1 MPQNSESN
9 NMLYIEHLDEEESS
23 NVTSNIEKT
32 ENEAFQIRCPDCFM
46 ISSFKGDFKESLF
59 SITCDNHHTKEYNS
73 FSSFLIETKIVCNGC
88 QKSIDGE
95 TKFKCNIC
103 NSFFCNECK
112 NNHMDNH
119 DSFEEISKVDSY
131 CSIHNE
137 KYQYYN
143 LENQSH
149 ICKICY
155 NNLNNKNK
163 YIKFGNFEIL
173 EEKINKGY
181 SKVLENIQICKNI
194 KKSFNEWLKELN
206 KKFDNYFEMLKN
218 YYQIQKS
225 LLNFLKNSKNI
236 DIYSSNINSIMNYQ
250 AFKQNNVD
258 ENIQKIKTKII
269 NNNSSSF
276 EKILQLLK
284 VFNQMNFIVNCE
296 KTKEEYLSKN
306 SKNEK
311 EEKNE
316 KRKKNEKIPKL
327 KIRKN
332 LEINIDSE
340 IKCFSSLNEDKYLAL
355 GLKSGIIEIHEIKNG
370 EQTTQKLRINEF
382 ENEINLICELDIN
395 LFAATDGKKVIKI
408 IELKNNITEYKVI
421 QELNIM
427 EDSGKLYTMINLPAL
442 SNRKNRHYF
451 CTGDEK
457 HILIWKSNKN
467 LKKNKMKELGEQEE
481 NGDNSSNY
489 SSEEE
494 TENEEKEIKE
504 NEPLS
509 FSLVKDIELNTLA
522 RCLIEVCGKYIA
534 VACTR
539 QKSLKFFD
547 IEKNFEEIT
556 QIRDIPFSSGK
567 SILTLMPK
575 KNILIIGCK
584 DGFRLI
590 STEEKIKLS
599 KEITCKYTVT
609 SLKAI
614 TENSILCF
622 TSDGKKNAIK
632 QYQINSLFNEFSKV
646 NEKNV
651 YKDEVWNF
659 KIIDNKVFYNNGKE
673 IKYIG

>member
-1 MPQNSESN
+1 
-9 NMLYIEHLDEEESS
+9 
-23 NVTSNIEKT
+23 
-32 ENEAFQIRCPDCFM
+32 
-46 ISSFKGDFKESLF
+46 
-59 SITCDNHHTKEYNS
+59 
-73 FSSFLIETKIVCNGC
+73 
-88 QKSIDGE
+88 
-95 TKFKCNIC
+95 
-103 NSFFCNECK
+103 
-112 NNHMDNH
+112 
-119 DSFEEISKVDSY
+119 
-131 CSIHNE
+131 
-137 KYQYYN
+137 
-143 LENQSH
+143 
-149 ICKICY
+149 
-155 NNLNNKNK
+155 
-163 YIKFGNFEIL
+163 
-173 EEKINKGY
+173 
-181 SKVLENIQICKNI
+181 
-194 KKSFNEWLKELN
+194 
-206 KKFDNYFEMLKN
+206 
-218 YYQIQKS
+218 
-225 LLNFLKNSKNI
+225 
-236 DIYSSNINSIMNYQ
+236 
-250 AFKQNNVD
+250 
-258 ENIQKIKTKII
+258 
-269 NNNSSSF
+269 
-276 EKILQLLK
+276 
-284 VFNQMNFIVNCE
+284 
-296 KTKEEYLSKN
+296 
-306 SKNEK
+306 
-311 EEKNE
+311 
-316 KRKKNEKIPKL
+316 
-327 KIRKN
+327 
-332 LEINIDSE
+332 
-340 IKCFSSLNEDKYLAL
+340 
-355 GLKSGIIEIHEIKNG
+355 
-370 EQTTQKLRINEF
+370 
-382 ENEINLICELDIN
+382 
-395 LFAATDGKKVIKI
+395 
-408 IELKNNITEYKVI
+408 
-421 QELNIM
+421 
-427 EDSGKLYTMINLPAL
+427 
-442 SNRKNRHYF
+442 
-451 CTGDEK
+451 
-457 HILIWKSNKN
+457 
-467 LKKNKMKELGEQEE
+467 MKELGEQEE

-547 IEKNFEEIT
+547 IEKNFEEIA